1 MDVPTAHAPVS
12 RQPGGYASPRRWAT
26 SAGRDT
32 AFAWLVLLPAFALLA
47 LIIYYP
53 ALDTF
58 LTSFQ
63 FRNLRMADI
72 QEFVGL
78 GNYLKLAGSSEFQE
92 VFGRSLLFVMMVLP
106 AETVLAL
113 ISALLLN
120 EIFPGRGLLRMLIL
134 LPWVLPAVVNGY
146 LWIWLLSGDYGAL
159 NGLLYQIGIISN
171 YRTWLDAPAQQLL
184 WIGVAHVWSR
194 FSLPMIVLLAGL
206 QFIPDQLYEAAHMDG
221 ASVWQRFWNI
231 TLPMLLPALAL
242 ALTVEFIAS
251 FQVFDLVWSMS
262 GGGSRAVNPD
272 TKTLMIL
279 NQEMVFRRLDIG
291 TGSAL
296 AYLTLFASLAG
307 GFVLVNRLY
316 RSGLR

>member
-1 MDVPTAHAPVS
+1 MQLPTVRS
-12 RQPGGYASPRRWAT
+12 ASDAAARRFSSS
-26 SAGRDT
+26 SAKDA
-32 AFAWLVLLPAFALLA
+32 AFAWLVLLPVFALLA
-47 LIIYYP
+47 LIIYLP

-58 LTSFQ
+58 VTSFQ
-63 FRNLRMADI
+63 FKNLRMADI

-78 GNYLKLAGSSEFQE
+78 GNYIKVLGSDEFRE
-92 VFGRSLLFVMMVLP
+92 VFVRSLLFVAMVLP
-106 AETVLAL
+106 AETLLAL

-120 EIFPGRGLLRMLIL
+120 EIFPGRGIVRMLIL

-146 LWIWLLSGDYGAL
+146 LWTWLLSGDYGAL
-159 NGLLYQIGIISN
+159 NGLLYQLGILGS
-171 YRTWLDAPAQQLL
+171 YRNWLEQPSEQLM

-206 QFIPDQLYEAAHMDG
+206 QFIPDHLYEAAHVDG
-221 ASVWQRFWNI
+221 ANVWQRFWNI
-231 TLPMLLPALAL
+231 TVPMLLPALAL
-242 ALTVEFIAS
+242 ALTVEFIVS

-262 GGGSRAVNPD
+262 GGGGRSVNPN

-291 TGSAL
+291 LGSAL

-316 RSGLR
+316 KTGVR

>member
-1 MDVPTAHAPVS
+1 
-12 RQPGGYASPRRWAT
+12 
-26 SAGRDT
+26 
-32 AFAWLVLLPAFALLA
+32 
-47 LIIYYP
+47 
-53 ALDTF
+53 
-58 LTSFQ
+58 
-63 FRNLRMADI
+63 
-72 QEFVGL
+72 
-78 GNYLKLAGSSEFQE
+78 
-92 VFGRSLLFVMMVLP
+92 
-106 AETVLAL
+106 
-113 ISALLLN
+113 LLN
-120 EIFPGRGLLRMLIL
+120 EIFPGRGVVRMLIL

-159 NGLLYQIGIISN
+159 NGFLYQIGVIDS
-171 YRTWLDAPAQQLL
+171 YRTWLDEPTRQLM

-206 QFIPDQLYEAAHMDG
+206 QFIPDHLYEAAHVDG
-221 ASVWQRFWNI
+221 ANVWQRFINI
-231 TLPMLLPALAL
+231 TVPMLLPALAL

-262 GGGSRAVNPD
+262 GGGGRAVNPA

-291 TGSAL
+291 MGSAL

-316 RSGLR
+316 RTGVR